1 MKNRLL
7 FEKVMLSVAPAVAKY
22 HLELQLNS
30 KGKGESDFIMHRDT
44 ARYIAED
51 CADNA
56 RTLVEEMEQQ
66 RQKSNMPARKA
77 RMEENGAADHE
88 EGGARHT
95 SESAV
100 MASPTSTA
108 AKTKNKTIAPTN
120 GSVKKG

>member
-7 FEKVMLSVAPAVAKY
+7 FEKVMLSVAPAVTKY

-51 CADNA
+51 CADIA

-66 RQKSNMPARKA
+66 RHKGKTPARAKA
-77 RMEENGAADHE
+77 EENGAAEHVE
-88 EGGARHT
+88 SESRRS

-100 MASPTSTA
+100 VAAPTSTA
-108 AKTKNKTIAPTN
+108 AKTKSKTIAPTN
-120 GSVKKG
+120 GSIKKG

>member
-7 FEKVMLSVAPAVAKY
+7 FEKVMLSVAPAVTKY

-51 CADNA
+51 CADIA
-56 RTLVEEMEQQ
+56 RTMVEEMEMQ
-66 RQKSNMPARKA
+66 REKGKRPART
-77 RMEENGAADHE
+77 RSSENGAT
-88 EGGARHT
+88 RHT
-95 SESAV
+95 EADSMHPGDEGAV
-100 MASPTSTA
+100 IASPTSTA
-108 AKTKNKTIAPTN
+108 KTKSKTIAPTN